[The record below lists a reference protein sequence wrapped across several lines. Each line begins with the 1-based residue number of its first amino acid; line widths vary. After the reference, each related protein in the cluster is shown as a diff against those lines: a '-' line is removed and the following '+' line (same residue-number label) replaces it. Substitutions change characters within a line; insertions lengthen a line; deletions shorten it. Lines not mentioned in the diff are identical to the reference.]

1 MPINIYTV
9 QNDVETAGWKL
20 ISDQYKNLKTPMV
33 FQCPKGHLVELTYE
47 EWRKHKKCPECEKQ
61 DSAGIVRNKIIPKP
75 ENAYRV
81 IALDAATGTT
91 GYAVYDNNKLTSYG
105 TFSTNPDLPATVR
118 INQVKKWLIDCI
130 AIWQPDAIGVENIQL
145 QKNVKMFQTLANL
158 QGVLLDT
165 IYEYH
170 KGKSTLT
177 SSATWRS
184 FCGINDGGERTEAK
198 RAAQSRVRMIYSN
211 ISPNQ
216 DEADAICFGQ
226 YLANYFKPN
235 MKKVITWGEDIL

>member
-9 QNDVETAGWKL
+9 QNDAEQAGWKV
-20 ISDQYKNLKTPMV
+20 ISDQYKNLKTTMV
-33 FQCPKGHLVELTYE
+33 FQCPKGHLVELTYD

-61 DSAGIVRNKIIPKP
+61 DSKGIVRNKIIPKP
-75 ENAYRV
+75 ANTHRV
-81 IALDAATGTT
+81 VALDAATGIT
-91 GYAVYDNNKLTSYG
+91 GYAVYDNGKLSSYG

-118 INQVKKWLIDCI
+118 INQVKHWLIDCLQ
-130 AIWQPDAIGVENIQL
+130 IWQPDAIGVENIQL

-165 IYEYH
+165 IYEHH

-198 RAAQSRVRMIYSN
+198 RAAQNRVRMIYS
-211 ISPNQ
+211 ISPTQ

-226 YLANYFKPN
+226 YLANQFKPN
-235 MKKVITWGEDIL
+235 LKKTITWGEDIL

>member
-9 QNDVETAGWKL
+9 QEDVETVGWKL

-61 DSAGIVRNKIIPKP
+61 DTKGIVRNKIMPR
-75 ENAYRV
+75 AASGYRV
-81 IALDAATGTT
+81 VALDAATGIT
-91 GYAVYDNNKLTSYG
+91 GYAVYDDGKLTSYG
-105 TFSTNPDLPATVR
+105 TFSTNPNLSSTER
-118 INQVKKWLIDCI
+118 INQVKHWLIDCLK
-130 AIWQPDAIGVENIQL
+130 IWKPDAIGVENIQL

-170 KGKSTLT
+170 SGKSTLT

-184 FCGINDGGERTEAK
+184 YCGINDGGERTEAK
-198 RAAQSRVRMIYSN
+198 RAAQNRVRMIYN
-211 ISPNQ
+211 TISPTQ

-226 YLANYFKPN
+226 YLANRFKPDL
-235 MKKVITWGEDIL
+235 KKTITWGEDIL